1 MANKMGFL
9 QNTTPDK
16 QAEKQ
21 TLIVP
26 ENFTHSYAVGK
37 TGCSK
42 TTAFVYPNLDDR
54 LSKGHGVLIFDYKS
68 KEHSSVKYLA
78 DKYGRL
84 ENVMEIGLPWGES
97 VNIIQNF
104 TEKEISNFVINIM
117 NMSEKDTYWST
128 TASNMVVS
136 IWKIIKAYLD
146 VIKSTDNHNIQENL
160 YSAVKRQRLPT
171 TLTFTDIASV
181 LSSHKKLV
189 DFIIRVKRVYDRF
202 ESIIEINIQDL
213 VMKIEQEDIKEMYLE
228 LVSNNMEFK
237 SVFFA
242 EKKSLDIFIESKNA
256 NSQTTTI
263 QTILLSIST
272 TFSAITTNE
281 KMNDYNGID
290 IAKELN
296 DGKVIIVNAQE
307 LSDTVI
313 AALTSSILQELC
325 KRIQQKEIRGVSVFI
340 DEAQKVLN
348 KDFNLNES
356 VLRES
361 RIELFLAFQNHQ
373 LMINKLGKDK
383 FYALIQNLSSS
394 YHFANSLDFQ
404 EFETSKLETFEY
416 YHKDSETKYLAQ
428 PMFLDADE
436 VFESVLK
443 YCHINKLYEKLNI
456 ASQHRDKVIQ
466 FNPYLY
472 KEKAIELKDK
482 DGEIT
487 IVKLI
492 DPFKNRQASF
502 IIDDIIGMH
511 KVKLKKQNVHYSPPE
526 RSLMSLLNEEIK
538 KQDIDKFMGVK
549 NE

>member
-1 MANKMGFL
+1 MGKMGFL
-9 QNTTPDK
+9 QNTTADK
-16 QAEKQ
+16 KAEKQ
-21 TLIVP
+21 TLIVD
-26 ENFTHSYAVGK
+26 NTFRHSYAVGQ
-37 TGCSK
+37 TGCGK
-42 TTAFVYPNLDDR
+42 TSSFIYPNLDDR
-54 LSKGHGVLIFDYKS
+54 LSKGHGILIFDYKG
-68 KEHSSVKYLA
+68 KEHSSIKYLA
-78 DKYGRL
+78 DKHGRL
-84 ENVMEIGLPWGES
+84 DDVMQIGLPWGES

-104 TEKEISNFVINIM
+104 NEKELANFVINIM
-117 NMSEKDTYWST
+117 NMSEKDTYWSST
-128 TASNMVVS
+128 GSNIVLS

-160 YSAVKRQRLPT
+160 YSAVKRHRLPI

-189 DFIIRVKRVYDRF
+189 DFIIGVKRVYDRF

-213 VMKIEQEDIKEMYLE
+213 VMKMEQDEIKEIYLE
-228 LVSNNMEFK
+228 LVSKNMEFK

-296 DGKVIIVNAQE
+296 DGKIIIVNAQE
-307 LSDTVI
+307 LSDTVL
-313 AALTSSILQELC
+313 AALTSSVLQELS
-325 KRIQQKEIRGVSVFI
+325 KRVQQKEIRGVSVFV
-340 DEAQKVLN
+340 DEAQKVIN

-373 LMINKLGKDK
+373 LMINKLGKNK
-383 FYALIQNLSSS
+383 FYALVQNLSSS
-394 YHFANSLDFQ
+394 YVFANSLDFQ
-404 EFETSKLETFEY
+404 EFETSKLETFEH
-416 YHKDSETKYLAQ
+416 YHKDSETKYLAE
-428 PMFLDADE
+428 PMFLVEDE
-436 VFESVLK
+436 VFEAVLK
-443 YCHINKLYEKLNI
+443 YCHINKLYEKLDI
-456 ASQHRDKVIQ
+456 PLEHRDKVIQ
-466 FNPYLY
+466 FNPYIY

-492 DPFKNRQASF
+492 DPFKKRQASF

-538 KQDIDKFMGVK
+538 KKDIDEFMGVK